1 MHNPV
6 ISFRRLATITSV
18 LFFALAIIWMFFPEK
33 ALTSWGVHY
42 TDSAGLVSRRAAAMY
57 AGLCVML
64 WVARNAAPSPARR
77 ALSAGLVIACIFIA
91 SDGVYDF
98 LAGNAGSGILKA
110 VLIEAVLAI
119 LFTRYAIGNIA
130 GEKLSSA
137 EL

>member
-6 ISFRRLATITSV
+6 ISFRRLATISSI
-18 LFFALAIIWMFFPEK
+18 LFFVLAIIWMFFPEK
-33 ALTSWGVHY
+33 ALTSWGVPY

-64 WVARNAAPSPARR
+64 WMARNALQSPARR

-98 LAGNAGSGILKA
+98 LAGNAGSGIFKA
-110 VLIEAVLAI
+110 VIIEAVLAI
-119 LFTRYAIGNIA
+119 LFTRYAMRNVTG
-130 GEKLSSA
+130 
-137 EL
+137 